1 MGFIKITVIDVVDIL
16 LVAFIMYY
24 IYKLIRGTQ
33 ATSILAGI
41 LVIYVSWIV
50 ARMFNMEL
58 MSSILGSVVSV
69 GLIALIIIFQSE
81 IRKFLQTLGNN
92 SQQTGPLAILYRI
105 INPTRGQRHE
115 IINDIIEPI
124 VRACGEMSATYTGA
138 LIVIKQDGSL
148 DDIVATGVAIDANI
162 TPSLIK
168 NIFFKNSPLHDG
180 AMVIGGGRIVAAK
193 CVLPSTKSE
202 VPLSF
207 GMRHRAAMGLC
218 EESDA
223 IVIVVSEETGAISV
237 AQNGKIKRGL
247 SEMELKAELLRLGRV
262 AIEKEEKEQQIRHRL
277 IGRLLKPK
285 VKKDKTPAPAEP
297 TEQSVE
303 PTKQST
309 EPVESAAPA
318 AQTQEEKDK

>member
-1 MGFIKITVIDVVDIL
+1 MGFIKISVIDVVDIL
-16 LVAFIMYY
+16 LVALIIYY

-41 LVIYVSWIV
+41 VIIYVSWIV
-50 ARMFNMEL
+50 ARAFNMEL
-58 MSSILGSVVSV
+58 MSGILGSVVSV

-81 IRKFLQTLGNN
+81 IRKFLQTLGSN
-92 SQQTGPLAILYRI
+92 SQQAGPLAVVLRLL
-105 INPTRGQRHE
+105 NFNRRQKHE
-115 IINDIIEPI
+115 IIDDIIDPI
-124 VRACGEMSATYTGA
+124 VRACGDMSATYTGA

-148 DDIVATGVAIDANI
+148 ADIISTGVSIDANI

-180 AMVIGGGRIVAAK
+180 AMVISGGRITAAK

-223 IVIVVSEETGAISV
+223 IVVVVSEETGAISV
-237 AQNGKIKRGL
+237 AQNGKIRRGL
-247 SEMELKAELLRLGRV
+247 SETELKAELMRLGRV
-262 AIEKEEKEQQIRHRL
+262 AAEEN
-277 IGRLLKPK
+277 
-285 VKKDKTPAPAEP
+285 AAE
-297 TEQSVE
+297 EVAIAE
-303 PTKQST
+303 N
-309 EPVESAAPA
+309 A
-318 AQTQEEKDK
+318 D

>member
-1 MGFIKITVIDVVDIL
+1 MGFIKISIIDVVDIL
-16 LVAFIMYY
+16 LVAVIMYY

-33 ATSILAGI
+33 ATNILLGI
-41 LVIYVSWIV
+41 LVIYVSWMV
-50 ARMFNMEL
+50 ARVFNMEL

-81 IRKFLQTLGNN
+81 IRKFLQTLGTN
-92 SQQTGPLAILYRI
+92 SQQSGPLAMIYKLL
-105 INPTRGQRHE
+105 NSERGGHHE
-115 IINDIIEPI
+115 ILDEIIDPI
-124 VRACGEMSATYTGA
+124 VKACGDMSATTTGA
-138 LIVIKQDGSL
+138 LIVIRQDGSL
-148 DDIVATGVAIDANI
+148 DDVISTGVIVDANI

-223 IVIVVSEETGAISV
+223 IVIVVSEETGSISV
-237 AQNGKIKRGL
+237 AHNGKIKRGL
-247 SEMELKAELLRLGRV
+247 SETELKAELINLGRV
-262 AIEKEEKEQQIRHRL
+262 VTELEKKEQQKQKRRL
-277 IGRLLKPK
+277 MWLLKE
-285 VKKDKTPAPAEP
+285 KKTSTDTPNDK
-297 TEQSVE
+297 
-303 PTKQST
+303 
-309 EPVESAAPA
+309 
-318 AQTQEEKDK
+318 

>member
-1 MGFIKITVIDVVDIL
+1 MTLFDVVDIL
-16 LVAFIMYY
+16 MVAIIMYY

-50 ARMFNMEL
+50 ARAFNMEL
-58 MSSILGSVVSV
+58 MSGILGSVVSV

-81 IRKFLQTLGNN
+81 IRKFLQTLGSR
-92 SQQTGPLAILYRI
+92 SQQSGPLAALNKF
-105 INPTRGQRHE
+105 INPSRGKHE
-115 IINDIIEPI
+115 NIDNVIDPI
-124 VRACGEMSATYTGA
+124 VSACGDMSATLTGA

-148 DDIVATGVAIDANI
+148 DDVVATGVEIDANI
-162 TPSLIK
+162 DPSLIK

-180 AMVIGGGRIVAAK
+180 AMVVGGGRIVAAK

-223 IVIVVSEETGAISV
+223 IVVVVSEETGAISV

-247 SEMELKAELLRLGRV
+247 SETELKAELMRLAQGSR
-262 AIEKEEKEQQIRHRL
+262 QQAKAEGEGQATSWLTKIF
-277 IGRLLKPK
+277 KPAD
-285 VKKDKTPAPAEP
+285 KK
-297 TEQSVE
+297 
-303 PTKQST
+303 
-309 EPVESAAPA
+309 
-318 AQTQEEKDK
+318 

>member
-1 MGFIKITVIDVVDIL
+1 MGFIKISIIDVVDIL
-16 LVAFIMYY
+16 LVAVIMYY

-33 ATSILAGI
+33 ATNILLGI
-41 LVIYVSWIV
+41 LVIYVSWMV
-50 ARMFNMEL
+50 ARVFNMEL

-81 IRKFLQTLGNN
+81 IRKFLQTLGTN
-92 SQQTGPLAILYRI
+92 SQQSGPLAMIYKLL
-105 INPTRGQRHE
+105 NSERGGHHE
-115 IINDIIEPI
+115 ILDEIIDPI
-124 VRACGEMSATYTGA
+124 VKACGDMSATTTGA
-138 LIVIKQDGSL
+138 LIVIRQDGSL
-148 DDIVATGVAIDANI
+148 DDVISTGVIVDANI

-223 IVIVVSEETGAISV
+223 IVIVVSEETGSISV
-237 AQNGKIKRGL
+237 AHNGKIKRGL
-247 SEMELKAELLRLGRV
+247 SETELKAELINLGRV
-262 AIEKEEKEQQIRHRL
+262 VTELEKKEQQKQKRRL
-277 IGRLLKPK
+277 MWLLKERKTSTDTPN
-285 VKKDKTPAPAEP
+285 DK
-297 TEQSVE
+297 
-303 PTKQST
+303 
-309 EPVESAAPA
+309 
-318 AQTQEEKDK
+318 

>member
-1 MGFIKITVIDVVDIL
+1 MGLIKISVIDVVDIL
-16 LVAFIMYY
+16 LVALIIYY

-41 LVIYVSWIV
+41 VIIYVSWIV
-50 ARMFNMEL
+50 ARAFNMEL
-58 MSSILGSVVSV
+58 MSGILGSVVSV

-81 IRKFLQTLGNN
+81 IRKFLQTLGSN
-92 SQQTGPLAILYRI
+92 SQQAGPLAVVLRLL
-105 INPTRGQRHE
+105 NFNRRQKHE
-115 IINDIIEPI
+115 IIDDIIDPI
-124 VRACGEMSATYTGA
+124 VRACGDMSATYTGA

-148 DDIVATGVAIDANI
+148 ADIISTGVSIDANI

-180 AMVIGGGRIVAAK
+180 AMVISGGRITAAK

-223 IVIVVSEETGAISV
+223 IVVVVSEETGAISV
-237 AQNGKIKRGL
+237 AQNGKIRRGL
-247 SEMELKAELLRLGRV
+247 SETELKAELMRLGRV
-262 AIEKEEKEQQIRHRL
+262 AAEEN
-277 IGRLLKPK
+277 
-285 VKKDKTPAPAEP
+285 AAE
-297 TEQSVE
+297 EVALAE
-303 PTKQST
+303 N
-309 EPVESAAPA
+309 A
-318 AQTQEEKDK
+318 D

>member
-1 MGFIKITVIDVVDIL
+1 MGFIKMSIIDVVDIL
-16 LVAFIMYY
+16 IVALIMYY

-41 LVIYVSWIV
+41 LVIYVAWIV
-50 ARMFNMEL
+50 ARAFNMEL
-58 MSSILGSVVSV
+58 MSGILGSVVNV

-81 IRKFLQTLGNN
+81 IRKFLQTLGTN
-92 SQQTGPLAILYRI
+92 SQQSGPLALILKLIDPSRRTKHEDISAI
-105 INPTRGQRHE
+105 I
-115 IINDIIEPI
+115 DPI
-124 VRACGEMSATYTGA
+124 VRACGDMSTTYTGA

-148 DDIVATGVAIDANI
+148 DDIIATGVTIDANI
-162 TPSLIK
+162 DSSLIR

-180 AMVIGGGRIVAAK
+180 AMVISGGRITAAK

-223 IVIVVSEETGAISV
+223 IVVVVSEETGAISV

-247 SEMELKAELLRLGRV
+247 SEIELRAELMRLGRV
-262 AIEKEEKEQQIRHRL
+262 AEEKAAKEEREQ
-277 IGRLLKPK
+277 LL
-285 VKKDKTPAPAEP
+285 VAENAQKDPAEGV
-297 TEQSVE
+297 EAEGEGVE
-303 PTKQST
+303 PAK
-309 EPVESAAPA
+309 VEELQNEAKNG
-318 AQTQEEKDK
+318 Q

>member
-1 MGFIKITVIDVVDIL
+1 MGFIKMTLFDVVDIL
-16 LVAFIMYY
+16 MVAIIMYY

-50 ARMFNMEL
+50 ARAFNMEL
-58 MSSILGSVVSV
+58 MSGILGSVVSV

-81 IRKFLQTLGNN
+81 IRKFLQTLGSR
-92 SQQTGPLAILYRI
+92 SQQSGPLAALNKF
-105 INPTRGQRHE
+105 INPSRGKHE
-115 IINDIIEPI
+115 NIDNVIDPI
-124 VRACGEMSATYTGA
+124 VSACGDMSATLTGA

-148 DDIVATGVAIDANI
+148 DDVVATGVEIDANI
-162 TPSLIK
+162 DPSLIK

-180 AMVIGGGRIVAAK
+180 AMVVGGGRIVAAK

-223 IVIVVSEETGAISV
+223 IVVVVSEETGAISV

-247 SEMELKAELLRLGRV
+247 SETELKAELMRLAQGSR
-262 AIEKEEKEQQIRHRL
+262 QQA
-277 IGRLLKPK
+277 K
-285 VKKDKTPAPAEP
+285 AEG
-297 TEQSVE
+297 E
-303 PTKQST
+303 
-309 EPVESAAPA
+309 
-318 AQTQEEKDK
+318 AQTSWLTKIFKPTDKK

>member
-1 MGFIKITVIDVVDIL
+1 MGFIKITIIDIVDIL
-16 LVAFIMYY
+16 IVATIMYY

-33 ATSILAGI
+33 ATSILTGI
-41 LVIYVSWIV
+41 LVIYVSWII
-50 ARMFNMEL
+50 ARAFNMEL
-58 MSSILGSVVSV
+58 MSGILGSVVSV

-81 IRKFLQTLGNN
+81 IRKFLQTLGNG
-92 SQQTGPLAILYRI
+92 SQQSGPLALIRRLR
-105 INPTRGQRHE
+105 NPARGKHE
-115 IINDIIEPI
+115 IIDGIIDPI
-124 VRACGEMSATYTGA
+124 VRACGDMSATCTGA

-148 DDIVATGVAIDANI
+148 DDIVATGVIIDAHI
-162 TPSLIK
+162 TPSLLK

-247 SEMELKAELLRLGRV
+247 SEIELKAELMRLGRV
-262 AIEKEEKEQQIRHRL
+262 AEQKIAEEEAAEEVSTDNQQ
-277 IGRLLKPK
+277 
-285 VKKDKTPAPAEP
+285 
-297 TEQSVE
+297 
-303 PTKQST
+303 
-309 EPVESAAPA
+309 
-318 AQTQEEKDK
+318 

>member
-1 MGFIKITVIDVVDIL
+1 MTLFDVVDIL
-16 LVAFIMYY
+16 MVAIIMYY

-50 ARMFNMEL
+50 ARAFNMEL
-58 MSSILGSVVSV
+58 MSGILGSVVSV

-81 IRKFLQTLGNN
+81 IRKFLQTLGSR
-92 SQQTGPLAILYRI
+92 SQQTGPLAVIYKLL
-105 INPTRGQRHE
+105 NPSRGEHE
-115 IINDIIEPI
+115 NIDNVIDPI
-124 VRACGEMSATYTGA
+124 VSACGDMSSTLTGA

-148 DDIVATGVAIDANI
+148 DDIISTGVEIDANI
-162 TPSLIK
+162 DPSLIK

-180 AMVIGGGRIVAAK
+180 AMVVGGGRIVAAK

-223 IVIVVSEETGAISV
+223 IVVVVSEETGSISV
-237 AQNGKIKRGL
+237 AQKGKIRRGL
-247 SEMELKAELLRLGRV
+247 SETELKAELMRLAQGNR
-262 AIEKEEKEQQIRHRL
+262 QQARSDSESPSSWLSKIF
-277 IGRLLKPK
+277 KPADRK
-285 VKKDKTPAPAEP
+285 
-297 TEQSVE
+297 
-303 PTKQST
+303 
-309 EPVESAAPA
+309 
-318 AQTQEEKDK
+318 

>member
-1 MGFIKITVIDVVDIL
+1 MGFIKMTIFDVVDIL
-16 LVAFIMYY
+16 MVAIIMYY

-50 ARMFNMEL
+50 ARAFNMEL
-58 MSSILGSVVSV
+58 MSGILGSVVSV
-69 GLIALIIIFQSE
+69 GLIALIIIFQTE
-81 IRKFLQTLGNN
+81 IRKFLQTLGSK
-92 SQQTGPLAILYRI
+92 SQQNGPLAVL
-105 INPTRGQRHE
+105 NKLLSTSKGKHE
-115 IINDIIEPI
+115 NIDNVIDPI
-124 VRACGEMSATYTGA
+124 VRACGDMSATLTGA

-148 DDIVATGVAIDANI
+148 EDIVATGVEIDANI

-180 AMVIGGGRIVAAK
+180 AMVVGGGRIVAAK

-223 IVIVVSEETGAISV
+223 IVVVVSEETGSISV

-247 SEMELKAELLRLGRV
+247 SEIELKAELLRLAKINVQQNKG
-262 AIEKEEKEQQIRHRL
+262 EKESQLPFGLSKIIKL
-277 IGRLLKPK
+277 SN
-285 VKKDKTPAPAEP
+285 KKR
-297 TEQSVE
+297 
-303 PTKQST
+303 
-309 EPVESAAPA
+309 
-318 AQTQEEKDK
+318 

>member
-1 MGFIKITVIDVVDIL
+1 MTLFDVVDIL
-16 LVAFIMYY
+16 MVAIIMYY

-33 ATSILAGI
+33 ATSILTGI

-50 ARMFNMEL
+50 ARAFNMEL
-58 MSSILGSVVSV
+58 MSGILGSVVSV

-81 IRKFLQTLGNN
+81 IRKFLQTLGSR
-92 SQQTGPLAILYRI
+92 SQQSGPLAAIYKLI
-105 INPTRGQRHE
+105 SPSRGKHE
-115 IINDIIEPI
+115 NIDNVIDPI
-124 VRACGEMSATYTGA
+124 VSACGDMSATLTGA

-148 DDIVATGVAIDANI
+148 DDVVATGVEIDANI
-162 TPSLIK
+162 DPSLIK

-180 AMVIGGGRIVAAK
+180 AMVVGGGRIVAAK

-223 IVIVVSEETGAISV
+223 IVVVVSEETGAISV

-247 SEMELKAELLRLGRV
+247 SETELKAELMRLAQGSRQ
-262 AIEKEEKEQQIRHRL
+262 KERSERESQPSWLAKIF
-277 IGRLLKPK
+277 KPTD
-285 VKKDKTPAPAEP
+285 KK
-297 TEQSVE
+297 
-303 PTKQST
+303 
-309 EPVESAAPA
+309 
-318 AQTQEEKDK
+318 

>member
-1 MGFIKITVIDVVDIL
+1 MGFIKMTLFDVVDIL
-16 LVAFIMYY
+16 MVAIIMYY

-50 ARMFNMEL
+50 ARAFNMEL
-58 MSSILGSVVSV
+58 MSGILGSVVSV

-81 IRKFLQTLGNN
+81 IRKFLQTLGSR
-92 SQQTGPLAILYRI
+92 SQQTGPLAVIYKLL
-105 INPTRGQRHE
+105 NPSRGEHE
-115 IINDIIEPI
+115 NIDNVIDPI
-124 VRACGEMSATYTGA
+124 VSACGDMSSTLTGA

-148 DDIVATGVAIDANI
+148 DDIISTGVEIDANI
-162 TPSLIK
+162 DPSLIK

-180 AMVIGGGRIVAAK
+180 AMVVGGGRIVAAK

-223 IVIVVSEETGAISV
+223 IVVVVSEETGSISV
-237 AQNGKIKRGL
+237 AQKGKIRRGL
-247 SEMELKAELLRLGRV
+247 SETELKAELMRLAQGNR
-262 AIEKEEKEQQIRHRL
+262 QQARSDSESPSSSWLSKIF
-277 IGRLLKPK
+277 KPVDRK
-285 VKKDKTPAPAEP
+285 
-297 TEQSVE
+297 
-303 PTKQST
+303 
-309 EPVESAAPA
+309 
-318 AQTQEEKDK
+318 